1 MAGAVGCSVIEY
13 MQKHRLI
20 DNVKNLSGYLL
31 ERLETLYAHKI
42 VGDIRGRGFLWGI
55 EFVKDRKTK
64 EPFSKKQGGVLA
76 DLISKTAFKYGLVLY
91 PGSGCVDGNIGDHT
105 LVAPPFI
112 IEKQEIDEMVSILDR
127 SFSEVEN
134 EVL

>member
-1 MAGAVGCSVIEY
+1 M
-13 MQKHRLI
+13 
-20 DNVKNLSGYLL
+20 
-31 ERLETLYAHKI
+31 ETLYAHKI

-55 EFVKDRKTK
+55 EFVKDQKTK
-64 EPFSKKQGGVLA
+64 EPFSEKQGGILA
-76 DLISKTAFKYGLVLY
+76 DLISKTAFKNGLILY
-91 PGSGCVDGNIGDHT
+91 PGSGCVDGTLGDHT

-127 SFSEVEN
+127 SISEVEH